1 MLNESILQS
10 IDELEDVQLESKMLT
25 YESMTENLI
34 KEYFLEQAEVFQE
47 GGGNHPRRARLQD
60 NLRDDGRVPTLQRI
74 ANWFRRM
81 VTTIRTYFS
90 RHAINRLLRSIRNS
104 ARYQENDDFEGLLV
118 DHDWYHENVHEPY
131 VRISNIINRYFDRIV
146 NTNVTGHQE
155 LTANMM
161 RIFTSG
167 RTLERDL
174 QRIANMREDL
184 HDTFNEVR
192 SITSVNTTHRRQN
205 NWDHTGPGE
214 YPDTTIARRRERL
227 TKANLDRLLDEL
239 ANDSDSLTEQ
249 IRQLNSSID
258 NVRQMAEAIGNQN
271 LNVRQDATRI
281 SEQFVKFITDST
293 RVLMYMV
300 QINVKTAQRLQYS
313 LGANKMK
320 REEEDE

>member
-47 GGGNHPRRARLQD
+47 GGGNHRRVRLQD
-60 NLRDDGRVPTLQRI
+60 TLHDDGRVPTLTRI

-81 VTTIRTYFS
+81 ITTIRTYFS
-90 RHAINRLLRSIRNS
+90 RHAVNRLIRSIRNS

-118 DHDWYHENVHEPY
+118 DHDWYHEHVHEPY
-131 VRISNIINRYFDRIV
+131 TRLSSTIDKYFDRIA
-146 NTNVTGHQE
+146 NANIAGGEE
-155 LTANMM
+155 LIANMR
-161 RIFTSG
+161 RIFLSG
-167 RTLERDL
+167 RTLENDL
-174 QRIANMREDL
+174 QRVANMREDL
-184 HDTFNEVR
+184 HDAFDEVR
-192 SITSVNTTHRRQN
+192 SITSVNTTHKRQN
-205 NWDHTGPGE
+205 DWDHTGQGP
-214 YPDTTIARRRERL
+214 YPDTRIARRKERL
-227 TKANLDRLLDEL
+227 TKANLNRLLNEL
-239 ANDSDSLTEQ
+239 DNESNSLAER
-249 IRQLNSSID
+249 IRQLNDSID
-258 NVRQMAEAIGNQN
+258 NVRQMAEAVGNQN

-293 RVLMYMV
+293 RSLMYMV